1 MTKAQYQRELEK
13 LEREADLKGCCIL
26 PSKPLFDPDDEVSHT
41 EPQSNGDE
49 KQTDF
54 LRPNGLRDSD
64 EVSGVSREQI
74 RLSNKKPPRLRDS
87 ALKEKGCN
95 HGR

>member
-26 PSKPLFDPDDEVSHT
+26 PAKPLFDPDDEVAHT

-49 KQTDF
+49 KQKNSAT
-54 LRPNGLRDSD
+54 
-64 EVSGVSREQI
+64 
-74 RLSNKKPPRLRDS
+74 PRLCV
-87 ALKEKGCN
+87 KGK
-95 HGR
+95 RL